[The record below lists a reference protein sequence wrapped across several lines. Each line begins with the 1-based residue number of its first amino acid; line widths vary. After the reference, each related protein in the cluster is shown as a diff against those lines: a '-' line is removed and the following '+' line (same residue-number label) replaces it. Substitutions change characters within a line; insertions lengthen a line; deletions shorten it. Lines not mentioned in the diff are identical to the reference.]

1 MHKQIEQALEKLA
14 SMSGARKEKARA
26 ILSKYAEGQMS
37 LDEAYYELLE
47 EELVP
52 MPSRCGMY
60 AKVEGDEE
68 DLKRRIR
75 EKLSLA

>member
-26 ILSKYAEGQMS
+26 ILLRYAEGQMS

-60 AKVEGDEE
+60 SKVEGDEE
-68 DLKRRIR
+68 NLKRRIR

>member
-1 MHKQIEQALEKLA
+1 MNKQIEQALEKLP

-26 ILSKYAEGQMS
+26 ILFKYAEGQMS

-60 AKVEGDEE
+60 AKLEGDEE
-68 DLKRRIR
+68 DLKKRIR
-75 EKLSLA
+75 EKLSSA

>member
-1 MHKQIEQALEKLA
+1 MRKQIDQALERLP
-14 SMSGARKEKARA
+14 SMGSADREKARS
-26 ILSKYAEGQMS
+26 ILSRYASGEAG

-75 EKLSLA
+75 EKLFSA